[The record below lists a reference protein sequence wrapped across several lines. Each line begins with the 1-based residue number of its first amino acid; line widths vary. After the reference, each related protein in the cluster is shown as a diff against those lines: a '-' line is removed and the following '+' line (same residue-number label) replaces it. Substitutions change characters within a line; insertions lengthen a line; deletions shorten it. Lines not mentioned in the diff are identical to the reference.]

1 MKNLKHIRKLK
12 NRLGFHG
19 PKQISDLAKH
29 SSICSW
35 LKSEKIKI
43 EAAIAYNDNEIK
55 KWEQDMK
62 DHPEKYIDS
71 PENNP

>member
-1 MKNLKHIRKLK
+1 MKNIQHIRKLRK
-12 NRLGFHG
+12 RLGFHG
-19 PKQISDLAKH
+19 PKQIADLAKH

-43 EAAIAYNDNEIK
+43 AACIAYNDNEIK

-62 DHPEKYIDS
+62 GNPEKYIDS
-71 PENNP
+71 TED